1 MRCWFYLIVLVALLA
16 NVEAVMVR
24 ITNRKPKWV
33 VNAEKEKAT
42 LSKKE
47 DTKKEVPTP
56 TPTPEPA
63 SPAQTTTPSKP
74 AISKADMDVS
84 RRREPVSF
92 FGKFAEM
99 KWLIGPTV
107 LQPLAE
113 VCDLY
118 IDAQY
123 RFIVCPY
130 RFINQVEI
138 GGNFFRGCIG

>member
-1 MRCWFYLIVLVALLA
+1 MLVVLLA

-47 DTKKEVPTP
+47 DTKKETPTP

-63 SPAQTTTPSKP
+63 SPTQTTTPSKP

-92 FGKFAEM
+92 FGKFVEM
-99 KWLIGPTV
+99 K
-107 LQPLAE
+107 
-113 VCDLY
+113 
-118 IDAQY
+118 
-123 RFIVCPY
+123 
-130 RFINQVEI
+130 
-138 GGNFFRGCIG
+138 